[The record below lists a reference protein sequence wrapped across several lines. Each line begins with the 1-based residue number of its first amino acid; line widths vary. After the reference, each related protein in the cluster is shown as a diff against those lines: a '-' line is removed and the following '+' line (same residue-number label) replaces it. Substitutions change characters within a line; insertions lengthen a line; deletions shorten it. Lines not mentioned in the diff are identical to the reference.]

1 MITLVGSGNVA
12 TWMAQRLQGSS
23 RFPVTQVYSR
33 KLENARQLAAL
44 SGAEAIDDIKALN
57 PDNQIFIFALVDNAY
72 ETILPQLPFRL
83 PAAFLTSGTF
93 SCQCLKAYADSYGV
107 IYPLQTF
114 TKSQDMRGME
124 VPLCLEY
131 QESTHPGVETQPP
144 QECGGSY
151 VGAEHPQ
158 ECGGSYVGAQPPQ
171 ECGGSYEQ
179 MWSLA
184 RELSPLCY
192 AVSEAQ
198 RARMHLAAVFA
209 CNFSNAMY
217 HIAYKLLEEKGLPFE
232 MLLPLLRQTVEK
244 VSKMPPAEAQTGPAA
259 RRDFNVMEAHLAEL
273 DDEGLREIYR
283 MMSELITNN

>member
-33 KLENARQLAAL
+33 KLENARRLADL

-131 QESTHPGVETQPP
+131 QGPTPLS
-144 QECGGSY
+144 
-151 VGAEHPQ
+151 
-158 ECGGSYVGAQPPQ
+158 VGAQPPQ

-179 MWSLA
+179 MRSLA

-273 DDEGLREIYR
+273 DDEGLQEIYR
-283 MMSELITNN
+283 MMSEMIIQDGDEQPR

>member
-1 MITLVGSGNVA
+1 MITLIGSGNVA

-23 RFPVTQVYSR
+23 RFSVTQVYSR
-33 KLENARQLAAL
+33 KLENARRLAAL
-44 SGAEAIDDIKALN
+44 SGAEAIDDIKALD

-72 ETILPQLPFRL
+72 ETVLPQLPFRL
-83 PAAFLTSGTF
+83 PAAYLTSGTF

-131 QESTHPGVETQPP
+131 QGPKPTSVGTDSP
-144 QECGGSY
+144 QEFVGS
-151 VGAEHPQ
+151 
-158 ECGGSYVGAQPPQ
+158 C
-171 ECGGSYEQ
+171 EQ
-179 MWSLA
+179 MWALA

-192 AVSEAQ
+192 EVSEAQ

-244 VSKMPPAEAQTGPAA
+244 VSKMPPSEAQTGPAA
-259 RRDFNVMEAHLAEL
+259 RRDFNVMETHIAGFE
-273 DDEGLREIYR
+273 DERLRDLYK
-283 MMSELITNN
+283 MMSEMIMAS

>member
-83 PAAFLTSGTF
+83 PAAYLTSGTF

-131 QESTHPGVETQPP
+131 QESTHPGVGTPP
-144 QECGGSY
+144 PPGS
-151 VGAEHPQ
+151 
-158 ECGGSYVGAQPPQ
+158 
-171 ECGGSYEQ
+171 GGSYEQ

-192 AVSEAQ
+192 EVSEAQ

-244 VSKMPPAEAQTGPAA
+244 VSKMPPSEAQTGPAA

-273 DDEGLREIYR
+273 DDEGLQEIYR
-283 MMSELITNN
+283 MMSEMIIQDEDEQPR